1 MSRRLHIPFQ
11 DLADYYEAG
20 WMLYG
25 PSDTPGFVTVA
36 WKRTRAA
43 VVPFACVADVMIRRD
58 IERLQ
63 IREAAL
69 ERLRPS
75 RLIQADQIGQSLPW
89 TPKAPARI
97 VRTACGNFEQRG
109 SGSARIRRVLEMKRK
124 RPR

>member
-1 MSRRLHIPFQ
+1 MSQRLHIPFQ

-20 WMLYG
+20 WILYG
-25 PSDTPGFVTVA
+25 PSDTPGFVTVV

-43 VVPFACVADVMIRRD
+43 VVPFSCVADVMIRRD

-75 RLIQADQIGQSLPW
+75 RLIQADQIGQLLP
-89 TPKAPARI
+89 TLA
-97 VRTACGNFEQRG
+97 
-109 SGSARIRRVLEMKRK
+109 
-124 RPR
+124 

>member
-1 MSRRLHIPFQ
+1 MSQRLHIPFQ

-20 WMLYG
+20 WILYG

-43 VVPFACVADVMIRRD
+43 VVPLACVADVMIRRD

-75 RLIQADQIGQSLPW
+75 RLIQADQIGQLLP
-89 TPKAPARI
+89 TLA
-97 VRTACGNFEQRG
+97 
-109 SGSARIRRVLEMKRK
+109 
-124 RPR
+124 

>member
-1 MSRRLHIPFQ
+1 MTHLHIPFQ

-20 WMLYG
+20 WILYG

-36 WKRTRAA
+36 WKRTRAT

-75 RLIQADQIGQSLPW
+75 RLIQADQIGQLLP
-89 TPKAPARI
+89 TLA
-97 VRTACGNFEQRG
+97 
-109 SGSARIRRVLEMKRK
+109 
-124 RPR
+124 